1 MVSKLIK
8 WGKYL
13 LVNVSKNGRNSERHR
28 IYVLIW
34 FDLICVENEEEEES
48 WETIDKMAIFKMAHI
63 IDRILLN
70 FITNSS
76 IFKLKKSF
84 IDWIIYRFW
93 GRNELILCQNEG
105 HNRKKFRNKWKKS
118 REMIIWRII
127 KKEKVVREIMRL
139 KLTIVKLT
147 WIKANRM
154 ERNRKGQQGSA
165 SNSEEKNFINI
176 KCRRSRSRSQFP
188 ATEVIC

>member
-1 MVSKLIK
+1 MIENYFNFIKKSWRENNLNLHSLLNFINVSVWVNKMVSKLMK

-34 FDLICVENEEEEES
+34 FDLICVEKEEEEES

-70 FITNSS
+70 FISNLS

-84 IDWIIYRFW
+84 IDWIIYRSW

-105 HNRKKFRNKWKKS
+105 HNRKK
-118 REMIIWRII
+118 
-127 KKEKVVREIMRL
+127 V
-139 KLTIVKLT
+139 
-147 WIKANRM
+147 
-154 ERNRKGQQGSA
+154 
-165 SNSEEKNFINI
+165 
-176 KCRRSRSRSQFP
+176 
-188 ATEVIC
+188 